1 MKSII
6 ITGASSGIGRETAE
20 YFLAHGWRVG
30 LIARRAETLAE
41 VIHDNAFHLPC
52 DVTDEAAVDAAFAA
66 FGHVDVL
73 FNNAGMFGPQTT
85 IDQIALEDWKQV
97 VDVNLTG
104 MFLCARAAFRQMRH
118 QTPQGGRIINNGSV
132 SAHTPRSGAVAYTTT
147 KHGVT
152 GLTKTLALDGRPFNI
167 AAGQIDIGNA
177 ETDLLRTITDAAIAA
192 GQDAPPMMEVSHV
205 ADEVW
210 HMANLPLHA
219 NTLFQTIM
227 ATKMPY
233 VGRGK
238 SGANLALEHAER
250 GGCQPARRNRD
261 RQ

>member
-41 VIHDNAFHLPC
+41 VIHDNAVHLPC

-118 QTPQGGRIINNGSV
+118 QTPQGGRIINNGSI
-132 SAHTPRSGAVAYTTT
+132 SAYTPREGSICYTTT
-147 KHGVT
+147 KHGVS
-152 GLTKTLALDGRPFNI
+152 GLTKTLSLDGRAFDI
-167 AAGQIDIGNA
+167 ACGQIDIGNA
-177 ETDLLRTITDAAIAA
+177 RTDLVLNLEKTRAAQGLDPLPSMA
-192 GQDAPPMMEVSHV
+192 V
-205 ADEVW
+205 ADVARSVF
-210 HMANLPLHA
+210 HMATLPPEA
-219 NTLFQTIM
+219 NVQSMMVM
-227 ATKMPY
+227 ATKMPHI
-233 VGRGK
+233 GRG
-238 SGANLALEHAER
+238 
-250 GGCQPARRNRD
+250 
-261 RQ
+261 